1 MERDLFPGAARS
13 SGVTLGR
20 RIFVLVVAVVA
31 ADCAGA
37 VGNVPSRS
45 ARDDCER
52 SGGVWRPA
60 LSYCE
65 VQAGSSPI

>member
-1 MERDLFPGAARS
+1 MAA
-13 SGVTLGR
+13 G
-20 RIFVLVVAVVA
+20 
-31 ADCAGA
+31 CAGA

-45 ARDDCER
+45 AQDDCER
-52 SGGVWRPA
+52 GGGVWRPA